1 MILVQFMSE
10 NVLLM
15 YSFKSFKVSS
25 LTFRSSIHLKFIFVY
40 GIKGASLA
48 AQWLKKNPPANEGD
62 TDTIPGSERA
72 GEGTGNPFQYSCL
85 GNPKER
91 GTWQATVHRA
101 WWATVHHKELDMT

>member
-1 MILVQFMSE
+1 MQTAHAAQNQKNKQPNHLLIFVFISITQGGVSKMILVQFMSE

-48 AQWLKKNPPANEGD
+48 AQWLKKK
-62 TDTIPGSERA
+62 S
-72 GEGTGNPFQYSCL
+72 SC
-85 GNPKER
+85 
-91 GTWQATVHRA
+91 Q
-101 WWATVHHKELDMT
+101 